1 MILSIFIVLLITL
14 GIGLPLVL
22 ILAPRQHPAA
32 TLGVSYLL
40 GIGLF
45 TFLMFL
51 TNIAGI
57 RFSLINELILL
68 LLVSTPLVLLKR
80 KEMGKFITE
89 TIHASKT
96 LNLSPIEKVMLTV
109 LAFITVSSLVNTLYW
124 PVSLWDS
131 LVLYDFRAH
140 IFAASGFM
148 KDAFIDTYYIGYPLL
163 TSLGHTIVYL
173 AGGKYPQYLHSLF
186 YISLGASF
194 YGILREFVSRKI
206 SLLSTLILLIAQPLF
221 YHSLI
226 SYTNL
231 AYAVYLSLGAIYV
244 YLWEKK
250 KQTGYLILSALLV
263 ALSTWTRSVEPFWL
277 AVFLVVF
284 LVSIYRKK
292 LLSIVTFSLFF
303 FPIHEAWK
311 VFQSSLAGTGASTV
325 GEVTGYAQLLSSF
338 LNTSK
343 WMQVFG
349 YLYQNVVT
357 PWGGIFAAFILA
369 TILLFL
375 IKKQRKLFLIFFITF
390 ALLAVMV
397 AGTFAFSV
405 TVANWFAIGDAAER
419 LSMLF
424 YPLFIF
430 CIALVFGEIER
441 HNVE

>member
-22 ILAPRQHPAA
+22 ILAPRQNPAA
-32 TLGVSYLL
+32 TLGISYLL
-40 GIGLF
+40 GMGLY
-45 TFLMFL
+45 TFVMFI
-51 TNIAGI
+51 TNIAGL
-57 RFSLINELILL
+57 RFSLLNELL
-68 LLVSTPLVLLKR
+68 LLFIISIPLVLLKR
-80 KEMGKFITE
+80 REIGKFFVDTV
-89 TIHASKT
+89 HASKT
-96 LNLSPIEKVMLTV
+96 LNLSPVEKVMLGA
-109 LAFITVSSLVNTLYW
+109 LAFVTVSSLINTLYW

-194 YGILREFVSRKI
+194 YDILREFVSRKI
-206 SLLSTLILLIAQPLF
+206 SLLSTLILLIVQPLF

-369 TILLFL
+369 TISLFL

-397 AGTFAFSV
+397 AGTFAFSI

-424 YPLFIF
+424 YPLFVF
-430 CIALVFGEIER
+430 CIALVIQESVKV
-441 HNVE
+441 NK